1 MEPSEYS
8 VWEVG
13 GLADIGAD
21 CRGQEGF
28 LLYANTVF
36 RLRLLTLSM
45 EGKLPLYRNH
55 PKNGSWTRPNGAL
68 LKAKVTRSKCE
79 PFLFRMQRM
88 TTSPAPASPH
98 EDRRPV
104 GQLGGLLVRR
114 GLGRVS
120 SQKLLGTLR
129 ELEIEHGTER
139 YRLRVTSTG
148 KLILTK

>member
-1 MEPSEYS
+1 MGFFLHGVLDANRLIVRRDPTKS
-8 VWEVG
+8 V
-13 GLADIGAD
+13 LFSRI
-21 CRGQEGF
+21 
-28 LLYANTVF
+28 
-36 RLRLLTLSM
+36 
-45 EGKLPLYRNH
+45 
-55 PKNGSWTRPNGAL
+55 GAL

>member
-1 MEPSEYS
+1 MQSRKPVAWVFFLHGVLDANRLIVRRDPAKS
-8 VWEVG
+8 V
-13 GLADIGAD
+13 LFSRI
-21 CRGQEGF
+21 
-28 LLYANTVF
+28 
-36 RLRLLTLSM
+36 
-45 EGKLPLYRNH
+45 
-55 PKNGSWTRPNGAL
+55 GAL